1 MNQAVGSSWTEG
13 QPMIGESPSLGNIKA
28 YLRKVA
34 STDSNVLITGET
46 GTGKEVTAE
55 LIHRH
60 SGRRQKPLVCLNCA
74 ALPDSLLESEL
85 FGYQRGAF
93 TGAEASNP
101 GKLQQAEGGTVFF
114 DEVGDMSPYAQA
126 KVLRLLESK
135 QVQRLGASQSVCLD
149 IRVIA
154 ATNQDLEAAMAQGK
168 FRQDLYFRL
177 NVARIHLPPLRERR
191 GDIPLLLQHY
201 LREFNRRLGRRVEG
215 FSEGALQQLLS
226 YEWPGNIREL
236 KNLLEATFVNLEADG
251 PRARSQR
258 ICLEDLPEPFRSRFT
273 DRPADGGG
281 ERDRLLTALLS
292 TQWNKSQAA
301 QKLHWS
307 RMTLYRKLAKYDLL
321 TRPETTEEGVTLVS
335 GGPF

>member
-1 MNQAVGSSWTEG
+1 MVGN
-13 QPMIGESPSLGNIKA
+13 SLA
-28 YLRKVA
+28 LREIQGYVGRLA
-34 STDSNVLITGET
+34 ATDCPVLITGET
-46 GTGKEVTAE
+46 GTGKELVAE

-154 ATNQDLEAAMAQGK
+154 ATNQDLEAAMAQGR
-168 FRQDLYFRL
+168 FRQDL
-177 NVARIHLPPLRERR
+177 
-191 GDIPLLLQHY
+191 
-201 LREFNRRLGRRVEG
+201 
-215 FSEGALQQLLS
+215 
-226 YEWPGNIREL
+226 
-236 KNLLEATFVNLEADG
+236 
-251 PRARSQR
+251 
-258 ICLEDLPEPFRSRFT
+258 
-273 DRPADGGG
+273 
-281 ERDRLLTALLS
+281 
-292 TQWNKSQAA
+292 
-301 QKLHWS
+301 
-307 RMTLYRKLAKYDLL
+307 
-321 TRPETTEEGVTLVS
+321 
-335 GGPF
+335 

>member
-93 TGAEASNP
+93 TGADTSNP

-114 DEVGDMSPYAQA
+114 DEVGDMSPYAQV
-126 KVLRLLESK
+126 KRLFVCKWPTIERGGENSTGTPSFGPHRLDSDRWRLL
-135 QVQRLGASQSVCLD
+135 
-149 IRVIA
+149 
-154 ATNQDLEAAMAQGK
+154 
-168 FRQDLYFRL
+168 
-177 NVARIHLPPLRERR
+177 LR
-191 GDIPLLLQHY
+191 
-201 LREFNRRLGRRVEG
+201 
-215 FSEGALQQLLS
+215 
-226 YEWPGNIREL
+226 
-236 KNLLEATFVNLEADG
+236 
-251 PRARSQR
+251 
-258 ICLEDLPEPFRSRFT
+258 
-273 DRPADGGG
+273 
-281 ERDRLLTALLS
+281 
-292 TQWNKSQAA
+292 
-301 QKLHWS
+301 
-307 RMTLYRKLAKYDLL
+307 
-321 TRPETTEEGVTLVS
+321 
-335 GGPF
+335 